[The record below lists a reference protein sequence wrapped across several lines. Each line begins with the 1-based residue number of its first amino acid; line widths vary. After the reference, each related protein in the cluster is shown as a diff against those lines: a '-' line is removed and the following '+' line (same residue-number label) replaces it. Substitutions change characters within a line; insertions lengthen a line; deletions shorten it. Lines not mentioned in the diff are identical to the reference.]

1 MNIHDQDIYFKA
13 KNEGIAQGISQGFQ
27 QGEYQAKVETAKN
40 LLTMNISIENI
51 AKATGLPIDTVK
63 TISNNEIS

>member
-13 KNEGIAQGISQGFQ
+13 KNEGIS

-40 LLTMNISIENI
+40 FLKM
-51 AKATGLPIDTVK
+51 GLPIDKIVQGTGLSIEVVSQLK
-63 TISNNEIS
+63 NQT

>member
-40 LLTMNISIENI
+40 LLAMNLSIENI
-51 AKATGLPIDTVK
+51 AKATGLDIN
-63 TISNNEIS
+63 TIKDLTKSII

>member
-27 QGEYQAKVETAKN
+27 QGAK
-40 LLTMNISIENI
+40 LLKLQKIY
-51 AKATGLPIDTVK
+51 LQ
-63 TISNNEIS
+63 

>member
-40 LLTMNISIENI
+40 ML
-51 AKATGLPIDTVK
+51 K
-63 TISNNEIS
+63 TIFHLKLL

>member
-13 KNEGIAQGISQGFQ
+13 KNEGIS

-40 LLTMNISIENI
+40 MLKDKLSLETII
-51 AKATGLPIDTVK
+51 KYTGLSESIILKLPA
-63 TISNNEIS
+63 E

>member
-13 KNEGIAQGISQGFQ
+13 KNEGIAQGISQG
-27 QGEYQAKVETAKN
+27 EYQAKIETAKN

>member
-27 QGEYQAKVETAKN
+27 QGEYQAKVETSKN
-40 LLTMNISIENI
+40 LLAMNLSIENI
-51 AKATGLPIDTVK
+51 AKATGLDINSIKDLTK
-63 TISNNEIS
+63 SII